1 MSWRWKLY
9 SNAARIPAILR
20 TETRNGMMLELFC
33 YRLLITTS
41 RHSSRDKTPLYPT
54 LRRVR
59 GRGQTG
65 EIREE
70 GIRLAKKQPHGS
82 QKLEGA
88 RCGPARFRRADD

>member
-41 RHSSRDKTPLYPT
+41 RHSSRDKTAF
-54 LRRVR
+54 
-59 GRGQTG
+59 
-65 EIREE
+65 I
-70 GIRLAKKQPHGS
+70 PHAAPRPQLWPDPS
-82 QKLEGA
+82 
-88 RCGPARFRRADD
+88 DM